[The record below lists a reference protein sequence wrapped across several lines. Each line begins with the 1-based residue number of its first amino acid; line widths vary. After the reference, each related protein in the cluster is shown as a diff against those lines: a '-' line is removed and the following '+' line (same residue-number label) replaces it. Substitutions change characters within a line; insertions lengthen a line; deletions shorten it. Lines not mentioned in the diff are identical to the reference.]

1 MLHICTVYIGN
12 DLHRLTLCIVRECQ
26 MTRRLV
32 TSSRPRSPEFP
43 LVSSMLSSLSIRI
56 SPGLIFICLEFFF
69 FSKVDKKYRLIT
81 TYDTKMSN
89 LTSRCSQMESTAAPS
104 FDAMFNTAIK
114 ILSLKKF
121 NHGTGTLLNTYF

>member
-1 MLHICTVYIGN
+1 MISYVCTGN
-12 DLHRLTLCIVRECQ
+12 DLHRLTLCMVRECQ

-56 SPGLIFICLEFFF
+56 SPGLIFICLERNNK
-69 FSKVDKKYRLIT
+69 SWTKKYHWVT

-104 FDAMFNTAIK
+104 FDAMFNEAIK
-114 ILSLKKF
+114 ILSLKKL
-121 NHGTGTLLNTYF
+121 NHGTGTLLNT